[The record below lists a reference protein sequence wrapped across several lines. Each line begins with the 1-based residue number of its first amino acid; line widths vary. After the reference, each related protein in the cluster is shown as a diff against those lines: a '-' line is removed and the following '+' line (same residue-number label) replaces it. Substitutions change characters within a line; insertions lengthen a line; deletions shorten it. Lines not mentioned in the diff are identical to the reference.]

1 MYIQTEWPGLEQIM
15 ETSHSETFRAK
26 ILRLSFHFVCSTHGS
41 AHSKTLLLMT
51 CYVSCSNPLF
61 ACTSSTSFPLFRLP
75 WRWRQ
80 ELHLK
85 HNQLHANKHKAHVK
99 YHTVN
104 NKAVYIYLWSVP
116 CILESCEELGFRMRE
131 FSHCQFLQLQVYPFG
146 PAQWLAEF
154 WPSTVPQ

>member
-1 MYIQTEWPGLEQIM
+1 MGNGLAMGKHTREKDSKIKKQEEGELSTASTSTIIYNSKMKSPLPNPITQTVIIREMTQIELNPNMYIQTEWPGLEQIM

-75 WRWRQ
+75 
-80 ELHLK
+80 
-85 HNQLHANKHKAHVK
+85 
-99 YHTVN
+99 
-104 NKAVYIYLWSVP
+104 
-116 CILESCEELGFRMRE
+116 
-131 FSHCQFLQLQVYPFG
+131 
-146 PAQWLAEF
+146 
-154 WPSTVPQ
+154 